1 MMRFTDYSLLF
12 LLLVSTSCVWDNSNI
27 ETNRD
32 IPIHDKEKIEVLP
45 SEYEDKVRNFSL
57 ETNDGILS
65 HQDIFSNDKPVL
77 LFFGASY

>member
-32 IPIHDKEKIEVLP
+32 IRIPDKQKIEVLP
-45 SEYEDKVRNFSL
+45 SEYEGTVQYFSL

-65 HQDIFSNDKPVL
+65 HKDIFSYDKPVL